1 MIAFKKFISLLN
13 NSKNKDW
20 HNGGEIRYIFDEDG
34 IRLNFNKED
43 VDAFMKTNVDTNDNS
58 EHDGDCNEE
67 CSTSADN
74 ETNGISIEDAVDM
87 IYNVI
92 EENTPDEEINI
103 DHSIDKLSEEIDSV
117 VESLKNSKKTNEQNS
132 QNKNTIKENEVK
144 PNEVKPNEVK
154 SEPKTQQKTFSMFK
168 GKDKSEIDA
177 VSNAMK
183 NGLTLID
190 LDSELS
196 KLGVNPLSGIGTDVR
211 NYGPIVAQENRDG
224 DKPYIE
230 FISII
235 KNITYMP
242 KGDIHLK
249 VFESLCVDRVENT
262 RCVKDYDA
270 ETNSSYKSYLCA
282 INGHNVMVSIGIS
295 SENTVFISFF
305 VKDNDKSVINQFMAT
320 SNKNTNNTN
329 RKNKNRHR

>member
-1 MIAFKKFISLLN
+1 MIAFKKFISLLD

-20 HNGGEIRYIFDEDG
+20 HNGGELRYIFDDDG
-34 IRLNFNKED
+34 IHLNFNKED
-43 VDAFMKTNVDTNDNS
+43 IDDSNFETDTCIKNTD
-58 EHDGDCNEE
+58 EHDENNVEKD
-67 CSTSADN
+67 SIIDDN
-74 ETNGISIEDAVDM
+74 DTNGISIEDAVDM

-92 EENTPDEEINI
+92 EENTPDENENI
-103 DHSIDKLSEEIDSV
+103 DHSIDKLSVEIDSV

-132 QNKNTIKENEVK
+132 QNKNTIKE
-144 PNEVKPNEVK
+144 NEVK

-183 NGLTLID
+183 NGLTLTE

-262 RCVKDYDA
+262 RCIKDYDA

-282 INGHNVMVSIGIS
+282 INGHSVMVSIGIS

-305 VKDNDKSVINQFMAT
+305 VKDNDKSVINQFMTT

-329 RKNKNRHR
+329 RKNKNRHHK

>member
-58 EHDGDCNEE
+58 ERDGDCNEE
-67 CSTSADN
+67 CSTSVDN
-74 ETNGISIEDAVDM
+74 ETDDGISIEDAVDM

-92 EENTPDEEINI
+92 EENTPDEDENI
-103 DHSIDKLSEEIDSV
+103 DHSIDKISNEIDAV
-117 VESLKNSKKTNEQNS
+117 VETLKNSKKTNEQNS
-132 QNKNTIKENEVK
+132 QDKNTVKE
-144 PNEVKPNEVK
+144 NEVK

-168 GKDKSEIDA
+168 GKNKSEIDA

-183 NGLTLID
+183 NGLTLTE

-211 NYGPIVAQENRDG
+211 SYGSIVAQENRDS

-249 VFESLCVDRVENT
+249 VFESLGVDRVENT
-262 RCVKDYDA
+262 RCIKDYDA

-282 INGHNVMVSIGIS
+282 INGHSVMVSIGIS

-320 SNKNTNNTN
+320 SNKNTNNKN
-329 RKNKNRHR
+329 RKNKNRHH